1 MSLKNPRDT
10 KFQSQL
16 LRREMTSSEELLWD
30 RVRGKQLLGLRFKRQ
45 YGLGPY
51 ILDFY
56 VPQVKLCIE
65 VDGGIHN
72 LKEVKEKDKNRDAFM
87 IENGI
92 RVLRFRNDEIENEIG
107 NVIDIIKLEI
117 LKND

>member
-1 MSLKNPRDT
+1 
-10 KFQSQL
+10 
-16 LRREMTSSEELLWD
+16 MTSAEELLWD
-30 RVRGKQLLGLRFKRQ
+30 RVRGKKLQGLRFKRQ

-87 IENGI
+87 KENGI
-92 RVLRFRNDEIENEIG
+92 KVVRFRND
-107 NVIDIIKLEI
+107 
-117 LKND
+117 